1 MSRST
6 GKTYGSCFWE
16 SPRLI
21 DAYCE
26 ERANMLLNYMDVIF
40 EDLSNAVDD
49 DVQLVSAMPAQVVD
63 AHRLAMHKCDLLM
76 RLGGLQ
82 LDTLRRVVDDKQ
94 ENQQTFL
101 DNRNKHLTEIN
112 DRLASK
118 PLPCLP
124 VEIVTQ
130 IFSFVYFLERGDDKS
145 TVKQFLHDADTP
157 DVWRNVVRRE
167 ILDVVARGTVV
178 DTQVSRYYAHEKR
191 EIAEMAGLHPMVFSS
206 DEEIPTPGQPATILI
221 SLKEWSRSADVFCKK
236 FPGITSYCLDL
247 ERKVVKKGRQL

>member
-1 MSRST
+1 
-6 GKTYGSCFWE
+6 
-16 SPRLI
+16 
-21 DAYCE
+21 
-26 ERANMLLNYMDVIF
+26 
-40 EDLSNAVDD
+40 
-49 DVQLVSAMPAQVVD
+49 MPAQVID
-63 AHRLAMHKCDLLM
+63 AHRLTMHKCDLSM

-82 LDTLRRVVDDKQ
+82 LDTLRRVVNGKQ
-94 ENQQTFL
+94 KNQQTFL

-145 TVKQFLHDADTP
+145 TVKQFLHDAGTS

-167 ILDVVARGTVV
+167 IPDVVARGTVV
-178 DTQVSRYYAHEKR
+178 DTRVTLTTGDEKR
-191 EIAEMAGLHPMVFSS
+191 EIAEMVGLHPMVFSS
-206 DEEIPTPGQPATILI
+206 DEDIPTPAQPATILI
-221 SLKEWSRSADVFCKK
+221 SLKEWSGSADVFCK
-236 FPGITSYCLDL
+236 FPGIISYCLDL